1 MIGQVKL
8 IEQKNKPW
16 TIGDNDIHSKSI
28 QAWMNR
34 NLYNAKVNTSSVV
47 SDVYTDSL
55 FEIYVA
61 EQQANTIEFNEVLDT
76 YA

>member
-47 SDVYTDSL
+47 SDLYTDSL

-61 EQQANTIEFNEVLDT
+61 EQQANTIEFNEVLNT

>member
-1 MIGQVKL
+1 MIGPVKL

-47 SDVYTDSL
+47 RDAYTDGL

-61 EQQANTIEFNEVLDT
+61 EQQANTIEFNEVLNA

>member
-47 SDVYTDSL
+47 SDAYTDSL
-55 FEIYVA
+55 FEMYVA
-61 EQQANTIEFNEVLDT
+61 EQQANTIEFNELLDT

>member
-1 MIGQVKL
+1 MIGPVKL

-47 SDVYTDSL
+47 SDAYTDSL
-55 FEIYVA
+55 FKMYVA
-61 EQQANTIEFNEVLDT
+61 EQQANTIEFNEVLDA

>member
-1 MIGQVKL
+1 MIGPVTL

-47 SDVYTDSL
+47 SDAYTDSL
-55 FEIYVA
+55 FEMYVA
-61 EQQANTIEFNEVLDT
+61 EQQANTIEFNEVLNT

>member
-1 MIGQVKL
+1 MIGPVKL

-34 NLYNAKVNTSSVV
+34 SLYNAKVNTSSVV
-47 SDVYTDSL
+47 SDAYTDSL
-55 FEIYVA
+55 FEMYVA
-61 EQQANTIEFNEVLDT
+61 KQQANTIEFNEVLDT

>member
-47 SDVYTDSL
+47 SDAYTDSL

-61 EQQANTIEFNEVLDT
+61 EQQANTIEFNEVLNT

>member
-1 MIGQVKL
+1 MIGPVKL

-34 NLYNAKVNTSSVV
+34 NLYNAKVNISSVV
-47 SDVYTDSL
+47 SDAYTDSL
-55 FEIYVA
+55 FEMYVA
-61 EQQANTIEFNEVLDT
+61 KQQANTIEFNEVLDT

>member
-47 SDVYTDSL
+47 SDLYTDSL

>member
-1 MIGQVKL
+1 MIGPVKL

-47 SDVYTDSL
+47 SDLYTDSL

-61 EQQANTIEFNEVLDT
+61 EQQANTIEFNEVLNT